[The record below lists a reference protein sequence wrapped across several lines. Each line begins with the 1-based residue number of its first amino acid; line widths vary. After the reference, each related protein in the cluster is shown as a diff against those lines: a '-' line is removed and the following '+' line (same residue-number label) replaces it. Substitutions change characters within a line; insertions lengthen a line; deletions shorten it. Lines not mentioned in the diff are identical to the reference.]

1 MTTIY
6 DINELQNLVE
16 RQITIIDMYDK
27 AAEELLDLFLIK
39 LDIFQPLREAYEAS
53 QNTHAMT
60 GASEK

>member
-6 DINELQNLVE
+6 DINELQALIE
-16 RQITIIDMYDK
+16 RQVMIINMYDK
-27 AAEELLDLFLIK
+27 AVENIIKNEQYINTDLLA
-39 LDIFQPLREAYEAS
+39 AYEAS